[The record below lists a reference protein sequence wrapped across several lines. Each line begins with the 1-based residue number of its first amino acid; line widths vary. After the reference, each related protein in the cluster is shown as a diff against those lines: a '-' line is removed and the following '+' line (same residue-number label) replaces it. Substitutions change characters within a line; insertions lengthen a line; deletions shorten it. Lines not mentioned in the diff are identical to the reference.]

1 MKTTITVER
10 LKELVQEFMILRQDV
25 YEHAEE
31 WAYVML
37 EPDLIQSREVTLAYL
52 EQMTKEEFISF
63 AENGFFGHILNKFKS
78 AEMYNVIEARYE
90 KHFGTNRDDQFYLD
104 YVKRLINYVERP

>member
-1 MKTTITVER
+1 MKTIITVER
-10 LKELVQEFMILRQDV
+10 LKELVQEFMIVDKDASG
-25 YEHAEE
+25 HPAE
-31 WAYVML
+31 WAYAYL

-52 EQMTKEEFISF
+52 EQMTMEEFISF

>member
-1 MKTTITVER
+1 MKTIITVER
-10 LKELVQEFMILRQDV
+10 LKELVREFMILRQDV

-63 AENGFFGHILNKFKS
+63 AENGFFDHILDKFES
-78 AEMYNVIEARYE
+78 AAIYNVIEAQYE
-90 KHFGTNRDDQFYLD
+90 NFFGTNRDDPFYLE
-104 YVKRLINYVERP
+104 YLKGLNNCVTKP